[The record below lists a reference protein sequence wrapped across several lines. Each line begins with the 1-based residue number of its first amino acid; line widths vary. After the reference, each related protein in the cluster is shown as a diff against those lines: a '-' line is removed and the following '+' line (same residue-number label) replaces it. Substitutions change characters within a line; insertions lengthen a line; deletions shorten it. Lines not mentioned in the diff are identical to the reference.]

1 MKHVSLRRQGAF
13 ASAFLCFWLAGTC
26 LYAQTPRLV
35 VVLVMDQMRADF
47 VGRFRS
53 RFSPDGLG
61 RLLREGAVFADCLYD
76 YDATETAPGH
86 AVIATG
92 SYPRENGMI
101 GNTWY
106 DRSRKALV
114 TSVAD
119 AAHPRVGGPQANA
132 PGASPAALHGT
143 TLGDEMRR
151 AYGAQSHVVSVS
163 WKDRAAILLG
173 GKNPEAAFWFDNEA
187 EGFVTSTY
195 YANSLPDWVN
205 QFNRQ
210 HRLETQQGKVWKP
223 LRGNA
228 FERTV
233 ELPAGPRGRAQFWAD
248 LSATP
253 FGSEMLFQFAEAA
266 VGAYNLGA
274 DTVPDLLAISVS
286 APDFA
291 GHRLGPDSEVVH
303 DLFLRVD
310 RQLAE
315 FLRFLDRRV
324 GLANV
329 VVALSSD
336 HGVSP
341 LPEKTQAERLGGG
354 RTDFSAIVEK
364 VEQALAQEFGPQD
377 RPEKWIE
384 GTDNFALY
392 LNRDAIRRKGLDLEK
407 VAVAAGEAAIRQ
419 PGIAGYYTAAQLAAT
434 RVEGPGQSFLSLYAR
449 SYYAPRSGDVML
461 RVEPFFIFFPSG
473 TSHGSPYTYD
483 RHVPLI
489 LWGRA
494 FPAGTHYRRVS
505 PADIAPTLAAIL
517 EISPP
522 ALAVGRVLDEAMLV
536 PAAPAR
542 RGTPAE
548 KAP

>member
-1 MKHVSLRRQGAF
+1 
-13 ASAFLCFWLAGTC
+13 
-26 LYAQTPRLV
+26 LV

-61 RLLREGAVFADCLYD
+61 KLLREGAVFADCLYD

-106 DRSRKALV
+106 DRSRKAIV
-114 TSVAD
+114 TAVAD
-119 AAHPRVGGPQANA
+119 PAHRRVGGPQTNA
-132 PGASPAALHGT
+132 LGASPAALHGT

-151 AYGAQSHVVSVS
+151 AYGAQSRVVSVS
-163 WKDRAAILLG
+163 WKDRAAVLLG
-173 GKNPEAAFWFDNEA
+173 GKNPTAAFWFDNAA

-195 YANSLPDWVN
+195 YANSLPDWVS

-210 HRLETQQGKVWKP
+210 HRLETHQGKVWKP
-223 LRGNA
+223 LQGNA

-233 ELPAGPRGRAQFWAD
+233 ELPAGPRGRAQFWAN

-266 VGAYNLGA
+266 VGAYGLGA

-303 DLFLRVD
+303 DLFLRID

-315 FLRFLDRRV
+315 FLRFLDRRM

-329 VVALSSD
+329 VIALSSD

-341 LPEKTQAERLGGG
+341 LPENTRAERLGGG
-354 RTDFSAIVEK
+354 RTDFSAIIQR
-364 VEQALAQEFGPQD
+364 VEQALAQEFGPLDSPQ
-377 RPEKWIE
+377 KWIE
-384 GTDNFALY
+384 GSDNFALY

-434 RVEGPGQSFLSLYAR
+434 RVESPSESFQSLYAR
-449 SYYAPRSGDVML
+449 SYYPSRSGDVML
-461 RVEPFFIFFPSG
+461 RVEPFYIFFPSG

-522 ALAVGRVLDEAMLV
+522 AFAVGRVLDEALRV
-536 PAAPAR
+536 PAEPAR
-542 RGTPAE
+542 QGALAE

>member
-1 MKHVSLRRQGAF
+1 MQGQSKPRAICWV
-13 ASAFLCFWLAGTC
+13 AFLFLWLAGTW
-26 LYAQTPRLV
+26 LHAQAPRLV

-53 RFSPDGLG
+53 QWSPEGLG

-76 YDATETAPGH
+76 DDATETAPGH

-106 DRSRKALV
+106 DRSSKALV
-114 TSVAD
+114 SAVAD
-119 AAHPRVGGPQANA
+119 SAHRRVGGPQTSV

-151 AYGAQSHVVSVS
+151 AFGAQSRVVSVS

-173 GKNPEAAFWFDNEA
+173 GKNPTAAFWFDNEA

-195 YANSLPDWVN
+195 YSNTLPDWVS

-210 HRLETQQGKVWKP
+210 HRIETYQGKVWKP
-223 LRGNA
+223 LQGNA

-233 ELPAGPRGRAQFWAD
+233 ALPAGPRGRAQFWAEI
-248 LSATP
+248 SATP
-253 FGSEMLFQFAEAA
+253 FGSEMLFQFAEAS
-266 VGAYNLGA
+266 VGAYGLGA

-303 DLFLRVD
+303 DLFLRID

-315 FLRFLDRRV
+315 FLRFLDQRM
-324 GLANV
+324 GLEDV

-341 LPEKTQAERLGGG
+341 LPENTRAERLGGG
-354 RTDFSAIVEK
+354 RTDFSAIVQK
-364 VEQALAQEFGPQD
+364 VDQALTQEFGPLGSQQ
-377 RPEKWIE
+377 KWIE
-384 GTDNFALY
+384 GSDNFQLY
-392 LNRDAIRRKGLDLEK
+392 LSRDAIRRKGLDLEK
-407 VAVAAGEAAIRQ
+407 VAVAAGEEAIRQ

-434 RVEGPGQSFLSLYAR
+434 RVEGPSQSFLSLYAR
-449 SYYAPRSGDVML
+449 SYYPSRSGDVML
-461 RVEPFFIFFPSG
+461 RVEPFYNFFPSG
-473 TSHGSPYTYD
+473 TGHGSPYAYD

-494 FPAGTHYRRVS
+494 FRAGTHYGRVS

-517 EISPP
+517 DISPP
-522 ALAVGRVLDEAMLV
+522 AFAVGRVLDEALRV
-536 PAAPAR
+536 PAEPAR
-542 RGTPAE
+542 QATPAGRTR
-548 KAP
+548 

>member
-1 MKHVSLRRQGAF
+1 MRRSRPNRHAIF
-13 ASAFLCFWLAGTC
+13 AVVFFCVGLAGTC
-26 LYAQTPRLV
+26 LHAQAPRLV

-53 RFSPDGLG
+53 QFNPEGLG

-114 TSVAD
+114 TSIAD
-119 AAHPRVGGPQANA
+119 PAHRRVGGPQADA

-143 TLGDEMRR
+143 ALGDEMRR
-151 AYGAQSHVVSVS
+151 AYGDQSHVVAVS
-163 WKDRAAILLG
+163 WKDRAAVLLG
-173 GKNPEAAFWFDNEA
+173 GKNPNAAFWFDNEA

-195 YANSLPDWVN
+195 YSNSLPDWVN
-205 QFNRQ
+205 QFNRR
-210 HRLETQQGKVWKP
+210 HALETNRGKVWKP
-223 LRGNA
+223 LQGNA

-233 ELPAGPRGRAQFWAD
+233 ELLAGPRGRAQFWAEF
-248 LSATP
+248 SATP
-253 FGSEMLFQFAEAA
+253 FASEMLFQFAEAA
-266 VGAYNLGA
+266 VGTYGLGA
-274 DTVPDLLAISVS
+274 DATPDLLAISVS

-291 GHRLGPDSEVVH
+291 GHRLGPDSAIVH
-303 DLFLRVD
+303 DLFLRID

-315 FLRFLDRRV
+315 FLQFLDRRV

-341 LPEKTQAERLGGG
+341 LPENTRAERLGGG
-354 RTDFSAIVEK
+354 RTDFVAIVQK
-364 VEQALAQEFGPQD
+364 VEQALAEQFGPED
-377 RPEKWIE
+377 WIE
-384 GTDNFALY
+384 RTDNFALY
-392 LNRDAIRRKGLDLEK
+392 LSRDAIRRKGLDLEK

-434 RVEGPGQSFLSLYAR
+434 QVEGPSQSFQSLYAR
-449 SYYAPRSGDVML
+449 SYYPGRSGDVML
-461 RVEPFFIFFPSG
+461 RVEPFYIFFPSG

-494 FPAGTHYRRVS
+494 FQAGTHYRRVS

-522 ALAVGRVLDEAMLV
+522 ALAVGRVLDEALRV
-536 PAAPAR
+536 PAGPAR
-542 RGTPAE
+542 AGTPVE